1 MSPDARL
8 AAFKNAIAG
17 QYIIDTEAGRGGM
30 AVVYVARDVRLGR
43 RVAVKVLAPEAASA
57 AAVSAFRREIDHTLR
72 LEHPNILPLL
82 DVGEAAGLPYYVMR
96 YVRGGSLRRR
106 LDRLGRLSLGDT
118 ACIVQQT
125 AAALR
130 YAHGQRIL
138 HCDVKPEN
146 ILLEGDHVYLADF
159 GISRVVRPDA
169 SGWGLRVA
177 VDAGTSRYVSPEQA
191 LGERTI
197 DERTDVYS
205 LACVAFEMLAGRA
218 PFEGA
223 TDREIVARRFTN
235 PVVATD
241 ALPGAVPGF
250 IRAEIARAL
259 ALEPRDRHPSV
270 AAFAAAFGDPSPARL
285 WSDTPPGGV
294 VRQGRAALAALGTHI
309 RYAVR
314 AIAGAMC

>member
-1 MSPDARL
+1 VSPDARL
-8 AAFKNAIAG
+8 AAFKNALAG

-43 RVAVKVLAPEAASA
+43 RVAVKVLAPEAASP
-57 AAVSAFRREIDHTLR
+57 AAVTAFRREIDHTVR

-96 YVRGGSLRRR
+96 YVRGGSLRKRLERR
-106 LDRLGRLSLGDT
+106 GRLSLRET
-118 ACIVQQT
+118 ARIVQQT
-125 AAALR
+125 AAALG

-159 GISRVVRPDA
+159 GISRVARPDA
-169 SGWGLRVA
+169 AGWGLRVA
-177 VDAGTSRYVSPEQA
+177 VGAGTSSYVSPEQA
-191 LGERTI
+191 LGEGTI
-197 DERTDVYS
+197 DERADLYS
-205 LACVAFEMLAGRA
+205 LACVAYEMLGGRA

-241 ALPGAVPGF
+241 ALPGAVPES
-250 IRAEIARAL
+250 IRAEIGRAL
-259 ALEPRDRHPSV
+259 ALAPRDRQRSV
-270 AAFAAAFGDPSPARL
+270 AAFAAAFDRLSPDAR
-285 WSDTPPGGV
+285 PGAM
-294 VRQGRAALAALGTHI
+294 RQVSAAFAALATHI

-314 AIAGAMC
+314 ALAAAPRSPPSS

>member
-1 MSPDARL
+1 VSPDARL

-17 QYIIDTEAGRGGM
+17 QYLIDTEAGRGGM

-43 RVAVKVLAPEAASA
+43 RVAVKVLTPGAASP
-57 AAVSAFRREIDHTLR
+57 AAVTAFRREIDHTLR

-96 YVRGGSLRRR
+96 FVRGGSLRTR
-106 LDRLGRLSLGDT
+106 LGRQGRLSLRET
-118 ACIVQQT
+118 AHIVQQT

-159 GISRVVRPDA
+159 GISRVVRLDA

-177 VDAGTSRYVSPEQA
+177 VDAGTSSYVSPEQA
-191 LGERTI
+191 LGEGTI
-197 DERTDVYS
+197 DERTDLYS
-205 LACVAFEMLAGRA
+205 LACVAYEMLAGRA

-223 TDREIVARRFTN
+223 TDREIMARRFTN

-250 IRAEIARAL
+250 IRAEMARAL

-270 AAFAAAFGDPSPARL
+270 AAFAAAFDRLSLDAR
-285 WSDTPPGGV
+285 P
-294 VRQGRAALAALGTHI
+294 
-309 RYAVR
+309 
-314 AIAGAMC
+314 GAMRRVYAASAVLATRIRLLFIRSSTTTVPSRGPP